1 MKILA
6 ALDDSVF
13 ADKVLDAAM
22 LLAVEKGASLTIVT
36 VAPLLDEIDEMPPG
50 MDDKL
55 RNWAVGVVDAAVA
68 KAKAKGMIVTGHVEQ
83 SASPAHSI
91 VAYALDQGV
100 GCIVVGHKG
109 KSNLERLLV
118 GSVAQGIVA
127 HAHCSVFVVK

>member
-13 ADKVLDAAM
+13 ADKVLEAAM
-22 LLAVEKGASLTIVT
+22 LLAVAKEASLTIVT
-36 VAPLLDEIDEMPPG
+36 VAPLIDEIDDMPPG

-55 RNWAVGVVDAAVA
+55 RNWAVGVVEAAVA
-68 KAKAKGMIVTGHVEQ
+68 KAKARGFIATGHVEQ
-83 SASPAHSI
+83 STSPAHSI
-91 VAYALDQGV
+91 AAYAKDQAV
-100 GCIVVGHKG
+100 DCIVIGHKG

-118 GSVAQGIVA
+118 GSVAQAVVA